1 MDVSAL
7 TRTGFILLL
16 PLVSDIEDNLLIACV
31 VILLTVHTWPTKHQL
46 SKIMIAS
53 LFHKFLAS
61 SLVGDEEPLWQ
72 WVTTSSLTW
81 GFSKFVYSE
90 SFSKWRTREMTFHDA
105 FVEYEARLISRRP
118 EASVVLGMAVFA
130 AGFAWARHSG
140 STLLHNP
147 YGWIKLLL
155 IIALATVTVQDAAID
170 MNPYK
175 PFGAGVVQNLD
186 TKGEHE
192 AICEKQ
198 DNENDETI
206 YRDEYN
212 VDDETFR
219 GEQDEDD
226 DDETIRGDQDN
237 NGVETVRGDWYDE
250 DNHDDDDDETIIEFP
265 LEIPQH
271 QRRPSTR
278 RQG

>member
-16 PLVSDIEDNLLIACV
+16 PLVFKIEDNLLIACV
-31 VILLTVHTWPTKHQL
+31 VILLTIYKWPTKHQL

-53 LFHKFLAS
+53 FFHKFLAY

-72 WVTTSSLTW
+72 WVTTASLTW
-81 GFSKFVYSE
+81 GFGDFVYSE
-90 SFSKWRTREMTFHDA
+90 SFSKWRARQMTFHDA
-105 FVEYEARLISRRP
+105 FAEYEARLIRRRP
-118 EASVVLGMAVFA
+118 EASVFLGVAVFA
-130 AGFAWARHSG
+130 AGFAWAWYSG
-140 STLLHNP
+140 LTLLDNP

-175 PFGAGVVQNLD
+175 PFGSGVVQNLD

-212 VDDETFR
+212 VDDETVR

-250 DNHDDDDDETIIEFP
+250 DNHDDDDETIIEFP
-265 LEIPQH
+265 LAIP
-271 QRRPSTR
+271 
-278 RQG
+278 